1 MILDSIC
8 IEYTMTQVFQNQL
21 PIRQHKGLYKQSLH
35 IPSMLLQLRLLNLTI
50 PYNYSFNFLLATTNR
65 SVSLSANLAERPWT
79 A

>member
-8 IEYTMTQVFQNQL
+8 IEYTMTQAFQNQL
-21 PIRQHKGLYKQSLH
+21 PIGQHKGLYIQSLH

-50 PYNYSFNFLLATTNR
+50 PYNYSFSFLIATTKR